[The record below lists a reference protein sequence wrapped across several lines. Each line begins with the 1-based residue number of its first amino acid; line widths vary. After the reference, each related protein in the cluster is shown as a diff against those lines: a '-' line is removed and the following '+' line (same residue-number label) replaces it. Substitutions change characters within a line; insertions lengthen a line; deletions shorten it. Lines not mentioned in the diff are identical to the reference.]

1 MQCMSGAGEDGERL
15 EKWLKGIIGN
25 DIKLELFKTKVRWC
39 SGKVV
44 EVK

>member
-1 MQCMSGAGEDGERL
+1 MSVAGEDGERL

-39 SGKVV
+39 KGRIVV
-44 EVK
+44 VK